1 VNILV
6 DATVWS
12 AALRRKSGEPDAC
25 VAELTSLIAEGRV
38 VMLGAI
44 RQEILSG
51 VKVQEQFR
59 ELRNRL
65 RAFEDLE
72 LDATDY
78 ENAAACY
85 NECRGKGIQGSNA
98 DFLLCAVSLRR
109 DLPIFSNDG
118 DFEHYA
124 RAIGVTLHRG
134 RAA

>member
-1 VNILV
+1 MNVLV

-12 AALRRKSGEPDAC
+12 AALRRKSGQPEPC
-25 VAELTSLIAEGRV
+25 VAELTALIGEGRV

-51 VKVQEQFR
+51 VKLKEQFR

-65 RAFEDLE
+65 RAFEDLGV
-72 LDATDY
+72 DTVDY

-85 NECRGKGIQGSNA
+85 NECRGKGIQGSDT

-109 DLPIFSNDG
+109 DLPIFSDDG
-118 DFEHYA
+118 DFDHYA
-124 RAIGVTLHRG
+124 RAIGVKLHRS
-134 RAA
+134 RTV

>member
-1 VNILV
+1 MNVLV

-12 AALRRKSGEPDAC
+12 AALRRKSGQPEPC
-25 VAELTSLIAEGRV
+25 VAELTALIGEGRV

-51 VKVQEQFR
+51 VKLKEQFR

-65 RAFEDLE
+65 RAFEDLD
-72 LDATDY
+72 LDTVDY

-109 DLPIFSNDG
+109 DLPIFCDDG
-118 DFEHYA
+118 DFDHYSK
-124 RAIGVTLHRG
+124 AIGVKLHRS
-134 RAA
+134 RAV

>member
-1 VNILV
+1 MNVLV

-12 AALRRKSGEPDAC
+12 AALRRKSGDPDPC
-25 VAELTSLIAEGRV
+25 VAELVALIAEGRV

-51 VKVQEQFR
+51 VKLKEQFR
-59 ELRNRL
+59 ELRDRL

-72 LDATDY
+72 VGTIDY

-85 NECRGKGIQGSNA
+85 NECRDKGIQGSNA

-109 DLPIFSNDG
+109 DLPIFSDDG

-124 RAIGVTLHRG
+124 RAIGVKLHRA
-134 RAA
+134 RAR